1 MILVNEVLW
10 GTFVKK
16 RKLGRDQSS
25 MDRRAF
31 GLGAAATLTLAGCS
45 GAPNRFQSYNGPQ
58 VTSVV
63 INKGARK
70 MYLLHNEEVLREY
83 EVDLGFAPVGA
94 KTVEG
99 DGKTPEGTYVINR
112 RNPNSSYHLSVGI
125 SYPNRQDVAEASAAG
140 KRPGGEIFIHGQ
152 PNDAKARKRAARV
165 DDWTAGCIA
174 VKNDEIEEIF
184 AMVKDGTS
192 ISLRL

>member
-1 MILVNEVLW
+1 
-10 GTFVKK
+10 
-16 RKLGRDQSS
+16 

-31 GLGAAATLTLAGCS
+31 GLGAAATLTLAGCGS
-45 GAPNRFQSYNGPQ
+45 SSNRFKSYHGPD

-83 EVDLGFAPVGA
+83 RVDLGFAPVGA

-99 DGKTPEGTYVINR
+99 DGKTPEGIYRINR
-112 RNPNSSYHLSVGI
+112 RNPNSAYHLSVGI
-125 SYPNRQDVAEASAAG
+125 SYPNTQDVADANAIG
-140 KRPGGEIFIHGQ
+140 KSPGGEIFIHGQ
-152 PNDAKARKRAARV
+152 PNNAKARKRAARV
-165 DDWTAGCIA
+165 EDWTAGCIA
-174 VKNDEIEEIF
+174 VSNEEIEEIYS
-184 AMVKDGTS
+184 MVNDGTV

>member
-1 MILVNEVLW
+1 MFWGILPQN
-10 GTFVKK
+10 KK
-16 RKLGRDQSS
+16 EQSS

-31 GLGAAATLTLAGCS
+31 GVGAVATLTLAGCGGS
-45 GAPNRFQSYNGPQ
+45 SNRFKRYHGPD

-63 INKGARK
+63 VNKGARK

-83 EVDLGFAPVGA
+83 RVDLGFAPIGA

-99 DGKTPEGTYVINR
+99 DGKTPEGIYRINR
-112 RNPNSSYHLSVGI
+112 RNPNSAYHLSVGI
-125 SYPNRQDVAEASAAG
+125 SYPNTQDVADASAIG

-152 PNDAKARKRAARV
+152 PNNAKARKRAARV
-165 DDWTAGCIA
+165 EDWTAGCIA
-174 VKNDEIEEIF
+174 VSNEEIEEIYS
-184 AMVKDGTS
+184 MVNDGTV